1 MSDKQVI
8 ESPERSTEPEVST
21 HPQPDVLS
29 STSDQNKSDPDY
41 EADSGEKPSSSSDTS
56 AEEIDD
62 RAPDELQGAIDIDK
76 FNDEKCEVTLIHEDN
91 VKKAINELP
100 DDELI
105 VDLSDMFKIFG
116 DQTRVKILMALES
129 GELCVCDIA
138 AVMNMSQSAIS
149 HQLRVLK
156 QSNIVKTRRQGK
168 VVYYSISD
176 DHVKEIFDIAI
187 VHVQE

>member
-1 MSDKQVI
+1 M
-8 ESPERSTEPEVST
+8 R
-21 HPQPDVLS
+21 
-29 STSDQNKSDPDY
+29 
-41 EADSGEKPSSSSDTS
+41 G
-56 AEEIDD
+56 
-62 RAPDELQGAIDIDK
+62 IDK
-76 FNDEKCEVTLIHEDN
+76 INDEKCEVTLIHEDN

-100 DDELI
+100 NDELI
-105 VDLSDMFKIFG
+105 ADLSDMFKIFG

>member
-1 MSDKQVI
+1 MNKYSYVHIK
-8 ESPERSTEPEVST
+8 
-21 HPQPDVLS
+21 DV
-29 STSDQNKSDPDY
+29 
-41 EADSGEKPSSSSDTS
+41 
-56 AEEIDD
+56 
-62 RAPDELQGAIDIDK
+62 RDIDK
-76 FNDEKCEVTLIHEDN
+76 TNDEKCEVTLIHEDN

-105 VDLSDMFKIFG
+105 ADLSDMFKIFG

-176 DHVKEIFDIAI
+176 DHVKEIFEIAI

>member
-1 MSDKQVI
+1 MNKYSYVHIK
-8 ESPERSTEPEVST
+8 
-21 HPQPDVLS
+21 DV
-29 STSDQNKSDPDY
+29 
-41 EADSGEKPSSSSDTS
+41 
-56 AEEIDD
+56 
-62 RAPDELQGAIDIDK
+62 IDIDK

-105 VDLSDMFKIFG
+105 ADLSDMFKIFG

-168 VVYYSISD
+168 VVYYSISV

>member
-1 MSDKQVI
+1 MNKYSYVHIKDVI
-8 ESPERSTEPEVST
+8 
-21 HPQPDVLS
+21 
-29 STSDQNKSDPDY
+29 
-41 EADSGEKPSSSSDTS
+41 A
-56 AEEIDD
+56 
-62 RAPDELQGAIDIDK
+62 IDK

-105 VDLSDMFKIFG
+105 ADLSDMFKIFG

-156 QSNIVKTRRQGK
+156 QSNIVKTRREGK

-176 DHVKEIFDIAI
+176 DHVKEIFNMAM

>member
-1 MSDKQVI
+1 MNKYSYVHIKDV
-8 ESPERSTEPEVST
+8 RS
-21 HPQPDVLS
+21 
-29 STSDQNKSDPDY
+29 
-41 EADSGEKPSSSSDTS
+41 
-56 AEEIDD
+56 
-62 RAPDELQGAIDIDK
+62 IDK
-76 FNDEKCEVTLIHEDN
+76 INDEKCEVTLIHEDN

-105 VDLSDMFKIFG
+105 ADLSDMFKIFG

-138 AVMNMSQSAIS
+138 AVMDMSQSAIS

>member
-1 MSDKQVI
+1 MNKYSYVHIK
-8 ESPERSTEPEVST
+8 
-21 HPQPDVLS
+21 DV
-29 STSDQNKSDPDY
+29 
-41 EADSGEKPSSSSDTS
+41 
-56 AEEIDD
+56 
-62 RAPDELQGAIDIDK
+62 IDIDK

-91 VKKAINELP
+91 VKKAINERP

-105 VDLSDMFKIFG
+105 ADLSDMFKIFG

-176 DHVKEIFDIAI
+176 DHVKEIFDIEM

>member
-1 MSDKQVI
+1 MNKYSYVHIK
-8 ESPERSTEPEVST
+8 
-21 HPQPDVLS
+21 DV
-29 STSDQNKSDPDY
+29 
-41 EADSGEKPSSSSDTS
+41 
-56 AEEIDD
+56 
-62 RAPDELQGAIDIDK
+62 IDIDK

-105 VDLSDMFKIFG
+105 ADLSDMFKIFG

-156 QSNIVKTRRQGK
+156 QSNIVKTRREGK

-176 DHVKEIFDIAI
+176 DHVKEIFDIAM
-187 VHVQE
+187 VHVKE

>member
-1 MSDKQVI
+1 MNKYSYVHIKDV
-8 ESPERSTEPEVST
+8 RS
-21 HPQPDVLS
+21 
-29 STSDQNKSDPDY
+29 
-41 EADSGEKPSSSSDTS
+41 
-56 AEEIDD
+56 
-62 RAPDELQGAIDIDK
+62 IDK
-76 FNDEKCEVTLIHEDN
+76 INDEKCEVTLIHEDN

-100 DDELI
+100 NDELI
-105 VDLSDMFKIFG
+105 ADLSDMFKIFG

-138 AVMNMSQSAIS
+138 AVMDMSQSAIS

>member
-1 MSDKQVI
+1 MFIQKDVI
-8 ESPERSTEPEVST
+8 
-21 HPQPDVLS
+21 
-29 STSDQNKSDPDY
+29 
-41 EADSGEKPSSSSDTS
+41 A
-56 AEEIDD
+56 
-62 RAPDELQGAIDIDK
+62 IDK

-91 VKKAINELP
+91 VKKAITQLP

-105 VDLSDMFKIFG
+105 ADMSDMFKIFG

-176 DHVKEIFDIAI
+176 DHVKEIFDIAM

>member
-1 MSDKQVI
+1 MNKYSYVHIK
-8 ESPERSTEPEVST
+8 
-21 HPQPDVLS
+21 DV
-29 STSDQNKSDPDY
+29 
-41 EADSGEKPSSSSDTS
+41 
-56 AEEIDD
+56 
-62 RAPDELQGAIDIDK
+62 IDIDK

-91 VKKAINELP
+91 VKKTINELP

-105 VDLSDMFKIFG
+105 ADLSDMFKIFG

-138 AVMNMSQSAIS
+138 AVMDMCQSAIS

>member
-1 MSDKQVI
+1 MNKYSYVHIK
-8 ESPERSTEPEVST
+8 
-21 HPQPDVLS
+21 DV
-29 STSDQNKSDPDY
+29 
-41 EADSGEKPSSSSDTS
+41 
-56 AEEIDD
+56 
-62 RAPDELQGAIDIDK
+62 IDIDK

-91 VKKAINELP
+91 VKKAINALP

-105 VDLSDMFKIFG
+105 ADLSDMFKIFG

-138 AVMNMSQSAIS
+138 AVMDMSQSAIS

-156 QSNIVKTRRQGK
+156 QSNIVKTRREGK

-176 DHVKEIFDIAI
+176 DHVKDIFDIAM
-187 VHVQE
+187 VHIQE

>member
-1 MSDKQVI
+1 MNKYSYVHIK
-8 ESPERSTEPEVST
+8 
-21 HPQPDVLS
+21 DV
-29 STSDQNKSDPDY
+29 
-41 EADSGEKPSSSSDTS
+41 
-56 AEEIDD
+56 
-62 RAPDELQGAIDIDK
+62 IDIDK

-100 DDELI
+100 NDELI
-105 VDLSDMFKIFG
+105 ADLSDMFKIFG

-156 QSNIVKTRRQGK
+156 QSNIVKTRREGK

-176 DHVKEIFDIAI
+176 DHVKEIFNMAM

>member
-1 MSDKQVI
+1 MNKYSYVHIK
-8 ESPERSTEPEVST
+8 
-21 HPQPDVLS
+21 DV
-29 STSDQNKSDPDY
+29 
-41 EADSGEKPSSSSDTS
+41 
-56 AEEIDD
+56 
-62 RAPDELQGAIDIDK
+62 IDIDK
-76 FNDEKCEVTLIHEDN
+76 FNDEECEVTLIHEDN
-91 VKKAINELP
+91 VKKAVNELP

-105 VDLSDMFKIFG
+105 ADLSDMFKIFG
-116 DQTRVKILMALES
+116 DQTRMKILMALER

-156 QSNIVKTRRQGK
+156 QSNIVKTRREGK

>member
-1 MSDKQVI
+1 MNKYSYVHIK
-8 ESPERSTEPEVST
+8 
-21 HPQPDVLS
+21 DV
-29 STSDQNKSDPDY
+29 
-41 EADSGEKPSSSSDTS
+41 
-56 AEEIDD
+56 
-62 RAPDELQGAIDIDK
+62 IDIDK

-105 VDLSDMFKIFG
+105 ADMSDMFKIFG

-176 DHVKEIFDIAI
+176 DHVKEIFDIAM

>member
-1 MSDKQVI
+1 MNKYSYVHIK
-8 ESPERSTEPEVST
+8 
-21 HPQPDVLS
+21 DV
-29 STSDQNKSDPDY
+29 
-41 EADSGEKPSSSSDTS
+41 
-56 AEEIDD
+56 
-62 RAPDELQGAIDIDK
+62 IDIDK

-105 VDLSDMFKIFG
+105 ADLSDMFKIFG

-129 GELCVCDIA
+129 GEMCVCDIA
-138 AVMNMSQSAIS
+138 AVMDMSQSAIS

-156 QSNIVKTRRQGK
+156 QSNIVKTRREGK
-168 VVYYSISD
+168 VVYYSSSD
-176 DHVKEIFDIAI
+176 DHVKEIFDMAM

>member
-1 MSDKQVI
+1 MNKYSYVHIK
-8 ESPERSTEPEVST
+8 
-21 HPQPDVLS
+21 DV
-29 STSDQNKSDPDY
+29 
-41 EADSGEKPSSSSDTS
+41 
-56 AEEIDD
+56 
-62 RAPDELQGAIDIDK
+62 IDIDK
-76 FNDEKCEVTLIHEDN
+76 LNDEKCEVTLIHEDN

-105 VDLSDMFKIFG
+105 ADLSDMFKIFG

>member
-1 MSDKQVI
+1 MNKYSYVHIK
-8 ESPERSTEPEVST
+8 
-21 HPQPDVLS
+21 DV
-29 STSDQNKSDPDY
+29 
-41 EADSGEKPSSSSDTS
+41 
-56 AEEIDD
+56 
-62 RAPDELQGAIDIDK
+62 IDIDK

-91 VKKAINELP
+91 VKKAINALP

-105 VDLSDMFKIFG
+105 ADLSDMFKIFG

-156 QSNIVKTRRQGK
+156 QSNIVKTRREGK

>member
-1 MSDKQVI
+1 MNKYSYVHIK
-8 ESPERSTEPEVST
+8 
-21 HPQPDVLS
+21 DV
-29 STSDQNKSDPDY
+29 
-41 EADSGEKPSSSSDTS
+41 
-56 AEEIDD
+56 
-62 RAPDELQGAIDIDK
+62 IDIDK

-176 DHVKEIFDIAI
+176 DHVKEIFDIAM

>member
-1 MSDKQVI
+1 MNKYSYVHIK
-8 ESPERSTEPEVST
+8 
-21 HPQPDVLS
+21 DV
-29 STSDQNKSDPDY
+29 
-41 EADSGEKPSSSSDTS
+41 
-56 AEEIDD
+56 
-62 RAPDELQGAIDIDK
+62 IDIDK

-176 DHVKEIFDIAI
+176 DHVKEIFEIAI

>member
-1 MSDKQVI
+1 MNKYSYVHIK
-8 ESPERSTEPEVST
+8 
-21 HPQPDVLS
+21 DV
-29 STSDQNKSDPDY
+29 
-41 EADSGEKPSSSSDTS
+41 
-56 AEEIDD
+56 
-62 RAPDELQGAIDIDK
+62 IDIDK
-76 FNDEKCEVTLIHEDN
+76 FNDEKCEVTLIHENN

-105 VDLSDMFKIFG
+105 ADLSDMFKIFG
-116 DQTRVKILMALES
+116 DQTRMKILMALES

-187 VHVQE
+187 VHVQELRQ

>member
-1 MSDKQVI
+1 MNKYSYVHMK
-8 ESPERSTEPEVST
+8 
-21 HPQPDVLS
+21 DV
-29 STSDQNKSDPDY
+29 
-41 EADSGEKPSSSSDTS
+41 
-56 AEEIDD
+56 
-62 RAPDELQGAIDIDK
+62 IDIDK

-176 DHVKEIFDIAI
+176 DHVKEIFDIAM

>member
-1 MSDKQVI
+1 MFIQKDVI
-8 ESPERSTEPEVST
+8 
-21 HPQPDVLS
+21 
-29 STSDQNKSDPDY
+29 
-41 EADSGEKPSSSSDTS
+41 A
-56 AEEIDD
+56 
-62 RAPDELQGAIDIDK
+62 IDK
-76 FNDEKCEVTLIHEDN
+76 FNDEKCEVTLIHEEN

-105 VDLSDMFKIFG
+105 ADMSDMFKIFG

-156 QSNIVKTRRQGK
+156 QSNIVKTRREGK

-176 DHVKEIFDIAI
+176 DHVKEIFDMAM

>member
-1 MSDKQVI
+1 MNKYSYVHIK
-8 ESPERSTEPEVST
+8 
-21 HPQPDVLS
+21 DV
-29 STSDQNKSDPDY
+29 
-41 EADSGEKPSSSSDTS
+41 
-56 AEEIDD
+56 
-62 RAPDELQGAIDIDK
+62 IDIDK
-76 FNDEKCEVTLIHEDN
+76 PNDEKCEVTLIHEDN

-105 VDLSDMFKIFG
+105 ADLSDMFKIFG

>member
-1 MSDKQVI
+1 MNKYSYVHIK
-8 ESPERSTEPEVST
+8 
-21 HPQPDVLS
+21 DV
-29 STSDQNKSDPDY
+29 
-41 EADSGEKPSSSSDTS
+41 
-56 AEEIDD
+56 
-62 RAPDELQGAIDIDK
+62 IDIDK

-105 VDLSDMFKIFG
+105 ADLSDMFKIFG

-156 QSNIVKTRRQGK
+156 QSNTVKTRRQGK

>member
-1 MSDKQVI
+1 MNKYSYVHIK
-8 ESPERSTEPEVST
+8 
-21 HPQPDVLS
+21 DV
-29 STSDQNKSDPDY
+29 
-41 EADSGEKPSSSSDTS
+41 
-56 AEEIDD
+56 
-62 RAPDELQGAIDIDK
+62 IDIDK

-91 VKKAINELP
+91 VKKAINALP

-105 VDLSDMFKIFG
+105 ADLSDMFKIFG

-129 GELCVCDIA
+129 GEMCVCDIA
-138 AVMNMSQSAIS
+138 AVMDMSQSAIS

-156 QSNIVKTRRQGK
+156 QSNIVKTRREGK

-176 DHVKEIFDIAI
+176 DHVKEIFDMAM

>member
-1 MSDKQVI
+1 MNKHSYVHIK
-8 ESPERSTEPEVST
+8 
-21 HPQPDVLS
+21 DV
-29 STSDQNKSDPDY
+29 
-41 EADSGEKPSSSSDTS
+41 
-56 AEEIDD
+56 
-62 RAPDELQGAIDIDK
+62 RDIDK
-76 FNDEKCEVTLIHEDN
+76 INDEKCEVTLIHEDN
-91 VKKAINELP
+91 VKKAINKLP
-100 DDELI
+100 NDELI
-105 VDLSDMFKIFG
+105 ADLSDMFKIFG

-129 GELCVCDIA
+129 GEMCVCDIA
-138 AVMNMSQSAIS
+138 AVMDMSQSAIS

>member
-1 MSDKQVI
+1 MNKYSYVHIK
-8 ESPERSTEPEVST
+8 
-21 HPQPDVLS
+21 DV
-29 STSDQNKSDPDY
+29 
-41 EADSGEKPSSSSDTS
+41 
-56 AEEIDD
+56 
-62 RAPDELQGAIDIDK
+62 IDIDK
-76 FNDEKCEVTLIHEDN
+76 PNDEKCEVTLIHEDN

-105 VDLSDMFKIFG
+105 ADLSDMFKIFG

-149 HQLRVLK
+149 HQSRVLK
-156 QSNIVKTRRQGK
+156 QSNTVKTRRQGK

>member
-1 MSDKQVI
+1 MNKYSYVHIK
-8 ESPERSTEPEVST
+8 
-21 HPQPDVLS
+21 DV
-29 STSDQNKSDPDY
+29 
-41 EADSGEKPSSSSDTS
+41 
-56 AEEIDD
+56 
-62 RAPDELQGAIDIDK
+62 IDIDK

-91 VKKAINELP
+91 VKKAVNELP

-105 VDLSDMFKIFG
+105 ADLSDMFKIFG
-116 DQTRVKILMALES
+116 DQTRMKILMALES

-176 DHVKEIFDIAI
+176 DHVKEIFDIAM

>member
-1 MSDKQVI
+1 MNKYSYVHIK
-8 ESPERSTEPEVST
+8 
-21 HPQPDVLS
+21 DV
-29 STSDQNKSDPDY
+29 
-41 EADSGEKPSSSSDTS
+41 
-56 AEEIDD
+56 
-62 RAPDELQGAIDIDK
+62 IDIDK

-91 VKKAINELP
+91 VKKAVNELP

-105 VDLSDMFKIFG
+105 ADLSDMFKIFG
-116 DQTRVKILMALES
+116 DQTRMKILMALES

-138 AVMNMSQSAIS
+138 AVMDMSQSAIS

>member
-1 MSDKQVI
+1 MNKYSYVHIK
-8 ESPERSTEPEVST
+8 
-21 HPQPDVLS
+21 DV
-29 STSDQNKSDPDY
+29 
-41 EADSGEKPSSSSDTS
+41 
-56 AEEIDD
+56 
-62 RAPDELQGAIDIDK
+62 IDIDK

-105 VDLSDMFKIFG
+105 ADLSDMFKIFG

-156 QSNIVKTRRQGK
+156 QSNIVKTRRDGK

-176 DHVKEIFDIAI
+176 EHVKDIFDIAM

>member
-1 MSDKQVI
+1 MNKYSYVHIK
-8 ESPERSTEPEVST
+8 
-21 HPQPDVLS
+21 DV
-29 STSDQNKSDPDY
+29 
-41 EADSGEKPSSSSDTS
+41 
-56 AEEIDD
+56 
-62 RAPDELQGAIDIDK
+62 IDIDK

-100 DDELI
+100 NDELI
-105 VDLSDMFKIFG
+105 ADLSDMFKIFG

-129 GELCVCDIA
+129 GEMCVCDIA
-138 AVMNMSQSAIS
+138 AVMDMSQSAIS

-156 QSNIVKTRRQGK
+156 QSNIVKTRREGK

>member
-1 MSDKQVI
+1 MNKYSYVHIK
-8 ESPERSTEPEVST
+8 
-21 HPQPDVLS
+21 DV
-29 STSDQNKSDPDY
+29 
-41 EADSGEKPSSSSDTS
+41 
-56 AEEIDD
+56 
-62 RAPDELQGAIDIDK
+62 IDIDK
-76 FNDEKCEVTLIHEDN
+76 PNDEKCEVTLIHENN

-105 VDLSDMFKIFG
+105 ADLSDMFKIFG

-156 QSNIVKTRRQGK
+156 QSNTVKTRRQGK

>member
-1 MSDKQVI
+1 MNKYSYVHIK
-8 ESPERSTEPEVST
+8 
-21 HPQPDVLS
+21 DV
-29 STSDQNKSDPDY
+29 
-41 EADSGEKPSSSSDTS
+41 
-56 AEEIDD
+56 
-62 RAPDELQGAIDIDK
+62 IDIDK

-100 DDELI
+100 DDEI
-105 VDLSDMFKIFG
+105 ISDLSDMFKIFG

-129 GELCVCDIA
+129 GEMCVCDIA

-176 DHVKEIFDIAI
+176 DHVKEIFDIAM

>member
-1 MSDKQVI
+1 MNKYSYVHIK
-8 ESPERSTEPEVST
+8 
-21 HPQPDVLS
+21 DV
-29 STSDQNKSDPDY
+29 
-41 EADSGEKPSSSSDTS
+41 
-56 AEEIDD
+56 
-62 RAPDELQGAIDIDK
+62 IDIDK
-76 FNDEKCEVTLIHEDN
+76 PNDEKCEVTLIHEDN

-105 VDLSDMFKIFG
+105 ADLSDMFKIFG

-138 AVMNMSQSAIS
+138 AVMDMSQSAIS

-156 QSNIVKTRRQGK
+156 QSNIVKTRREGK

-176 DHVKEIFDIAI
+176 DHVKEIFDIAM

>member
-1 MSDKQVI
+1 MNKYSYVHIK
-8 ESPERSTEPEVST
+8 
-21 HPQPDVLS
+21 DV
-29 STSDQNKSDPDY
+29 
-41 EADSGEKPSSSSDTS
+41 
-56 AEEIDD
+56 
-62 RAPDELQGAIDIDK
+62 IDIDK

-105 VDLSDMFKIFG
+105 ADLSDMFKIFG

-129 GELCVCDIA
+129 GEMCVCDIA
-138 AVMNMSQSAIS
+138 AVMDMSQSAIS

-156 QSNIVKTRRQGK
+156 QSNIVKTRREGK

>member
-1 MSDKQVI
+1 MNKYSYVHIK
-8 ESPERSTEPEVST
+8 
-21 HPQPDVLS
+21 DV
-29 STSDQNKSDPDY
+29 
-41 EADSGEKPSSSSDTS
+41 
-56 AEEIDD
+56 
-62 RAPDELQGAIDIDK
+62 IDIDK

-105 VDLSDMFKIFG
+105 ADLSDMFKIFG

-129 GELCVCDIA
+129 GEMCVCDIA
-138 AVMNMSQSAIS
+138 AVMDMSQSAIS

-176 DHVKEIFDIAI
+176 DHVKEIFDMAM

>member
-1 MSDKQVI
+1 MNKYSYVHIK
-8 ESPERSTEPEVST
+8 
-21 HPQPDVLS
+21 DV
-29 STSDQNKSDPDY
+29 
-41 EADSGEKPSSSSDTS
+41 
-56 AEEIDD
+56 
-62 RAPDELQGAIDIDK
+62 IDIDK

-91 VKKAINELP
+91 VKKTINELP

-105 VDLSDMFKIFG
+105 ADLSDMFKIFG

-156 QSNIVKTRRQGK
+156 QSNIVKTRREGK

-176 DHVKEIFDIAI
+176 DHVKEIFDIAM
-187 VHVQE
+187 VHVQEWRQ

>member
-1 MSDKQVI
+1 M
-8 ESPERSTEPEVST
+8 
-21 HPQPDVLS
+21 
-29 STSDQNKSDPDY
+29 
-41 EADSGEKPSSSSDTS
+41 
-56 AEEIDD
+56 
-62 RAPDELQGAIDIDK
+62 IDIDK

-105 VDLSDMFKIFG
+105 ADLSDMFKIFG

-156 QSNIVKTRRQGK
+156 QSNIVKTRREGK

-176 DHVKEIFDIAI
+176 DHVKEIFDIAM

>member
-1 MSDKQVI
+1 MNK
-8 ESPERSTEPEVST
+8 RS
-21 HPQPDVLS
+21 
-29 STSDQNKSDPDY
+29 
-41 EADSGEKPSSSSDTS
+41 
-56 AEEIDD
+56 
-62 RAPDELQGAIDIDK
+62 IDK
-76 FNDEKCEVTLIHEDN
+76 INDEKCEVTLIHEDN

-100 DDELI
+100 NDGLI
-105 VDLSDMFKIFG
+105 ADLSDMFKIFG

>member
-1 MSDKQVI
+1 MNKYSYVHIK
-8 ESPERSTEPEVST
+8 
-21 HPQPDVLS
+21 DV
-29 STSDQNKSDPDY
+29 
-41 EADSGEKPSSSSDTS
+41 
-56 AEEIDD
+56 
-62 RAPDELQGAIDIDK
+62 IDIDK

-105 VDLSDMFKIFG
+105 ADLSDMFKIFG

-156 QSNIVKTRRQGK
+156 QSNIVKTRREGK

-176 DHVKEIFDIAI
+176 DHVKEIFDIAM